1 MYKRFLFVTGIACSV
16 ASISRVGM
24 ATEESA
30 AKAQQVQCAVYD
42 VHGQELV
49 PETAISSKDA
59 PYHQSLV
66 VQSPDFRYQVELR
79 ESDLDLILNDQLGGE
94 VRLHRDGLGVAEW
107 LSLALVTAAGAPA
120 KLTLN
125 CVGTD

>member
-1 MYKRFLFVTGIACSV
+1 MYQKFLFVTGIACSV
-16 ASISRVGM
+16 AGISRVGM

-30 AKAQQVQCAVYD
+30 AKAQEVQCAVYD

-49 PETAISSKDA
+49 PETAISSKDS

-79 ESDLDLILNDQLGGE
+79 ESGMDLILNDQRGDE
-94 VRLHRDGLGVAEW
+94 VRVHRDGLAVAERV
-107 LSLALVTAAGAPA
+107 SLALVTGAGVPA

-125 CVGTD
+125 CIGTD